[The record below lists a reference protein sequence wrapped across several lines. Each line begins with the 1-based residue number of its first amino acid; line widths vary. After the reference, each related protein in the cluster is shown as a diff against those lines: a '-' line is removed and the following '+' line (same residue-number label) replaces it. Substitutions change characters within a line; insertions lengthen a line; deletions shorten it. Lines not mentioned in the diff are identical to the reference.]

1 MRFVSCILTGRAFR
15 PPEPPQPPLN
25 TKHAVAPGASIAQ
38 DSGCG
43 RPSADCIDCRRH
55 AGEVQRKVRGVHVQA
70 VPAVMEG
77 AAQGIASFQEL
88 MLDAELLEPVARREA
103 GLACAE

>member
-1 MRFVSCILTGRAFR
+1 
-15 PPEPPQPPLN
+15 
-25 TKHAVAPGASIAQ
+25 
-38 DSGCG
+38 
-43 RPSADCIDCRRH
+43 
-55 AGEVQRKVRGVHVQA
+55 
-70 VPAVMEG
+70 MEG